1 MGLTPEEF
9 AVTLGK
15 KITRKRFTVGG
26 GAVLVMAFVAAFT
39 LHAGPPRTSPVI
51 HTAAAADAPL
61 RIAYSDWPGWTAFEI
76 GIQKGWFKEAG
87 VNVVFSWF
95 DYLPSLDAFTAGKVD
110 AVAVTNGDALVTGA
124 NGAKSKMILLNDYS
138 NGNDQ
143 IIARPGL
150 ASLKELKGKKV
161 GLELTLVEHLLF
173 LKALEKFD
181 MKPAD
186 VTLVNFPTNETPQAL
201 ASGQVSAIAAWYPVS
216 TQARRA
222 VAGSKPLFTSADVP
236 GLIYDTI
243 AVNPA
248 SLAKRKADWAKVVK
262 VWYRI
267 SDFVRDPKT
276 KAEAVAIMA
285 AKVGVKPEEYAANV
299 PGTYFLSLEEAK
311 KRFKKGEGLD
321 SLYGSSKVADA
332 FNFNNKVYKTSQ
344 KVEDYIYPDF
354 VLSM

>member
-1 MGLTPEEF
+1 
-9 AVTLGK
+9 VTLGN
-15 KITRKRFTVGG
+15 TRKTLGG
-26 GAVLVMAFVAAFT
+26 SAVLVMAFVAAFT
-39 LHAGPPRTSPVI
+39 LHAGPPKTSVPV
-51 HTAAAADAPL
+51 AEAADPPL
-61 RIAYSDWPGWTAFEI
+61 RIGYSDWPGWTAFEI

-110 AVAVTNGDALVTGA
+110 GIAVTNGDALVTGA
-124 NGAKSKMILLNDYS
+124 NGARSKIILLTDYS

-150 ASLKELKGKKV
+150 GSLKELKGKKV

-173 LKALEKFD
+173 LKALEKFE

-248 SLAKRKADWAKVVK
+248 SLAKRKADWTKVVK

-276 KAEAVAIMA
+276 QKEAVAIMA

-311 KRFKKGEGLD
+311 KRFKKGESLD
-321 SLYGSSKVADA
+321 SLYGSTKIADS
-332 FNFNNKVYKTSQ
+332 FNFNNKVYKVSQ
-344 KVEDYIYPDF
+344 KVDDYIYPDIINS
-354 VLSM
+354 L